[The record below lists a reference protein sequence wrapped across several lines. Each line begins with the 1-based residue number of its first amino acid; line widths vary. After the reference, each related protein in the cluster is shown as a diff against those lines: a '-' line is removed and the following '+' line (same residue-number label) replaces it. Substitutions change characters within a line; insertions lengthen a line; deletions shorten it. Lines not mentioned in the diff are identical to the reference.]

1 MKNIIGKLDYEKYY
15 KELLPYVQ
23 EERSKRYL
31 FLILTFGASIFFLLF
46 AISPTISTIANLK
59 KQITDNKFVEQKL
72 SQKISN
78 LSALSQSY
86 NQISPD
92 LPTVMNAIPQKPEAP
107 TLTAQI
113 QSVAGNSNVTLTNI
127 QISSLDFNNQVATI
141 SSAVNFNATATGKY
155 EDLQTFLNNIVD
167 VQRLILINY
176 INISGSG
183 NADSSQL
190 QIRGT
195 AFYKP

>member
-15 KELLPYVQ
+15 KELLPYAQ
-23 EERSKRYL
+23 EERNKRYL
-31 FLILTFGASIFFLLF
+31 FLILTFGTSIFFLLF

-59 KQITDNKFVEQKL
+59 KQISDNKFVEQKL

-92 LPTVMNAIPQKPEAP
+92 LPSVINAIPKKPEAP

-113 QSVAGNSNVTLTNI
+113 QSVADNSNVTLTNI
-127 QISSLDFNNQVATI
+127 QISSLDFDNQTATI
-141 SSAVNFNATATGKY
+141 SAAVNFSASAIGKY
-155 EDLQTFLNNIVD
+155 EDLQNFLDNIID
-167 VQRLILINY
+167 VQRLILVNY
-176 INISGSG
+176 INITGG
-183 NADSSQL
+183 NPDSSQM